1 MGVFGSM
8 NIFGEDHSSLWAIE
22 TGKKSGKSMIALIV
36 PEGTDG
42 ASEFKPLR
50 HKQKLHDDVGYYSS
64 YDGRILSIS
73 KGKKNRKPLILSPNR
88 ALIHDHN
95 SPMSGYM
102 RPPAVNLSVP
112 VGYYED
118 YEYTASTTGGG
129 YVSKNV
135 TKPNVRFHRVAM
147 ETWKPFEE
155 WCHEADPPIPLEDWD
170 KTPESVKK
178 FVLESYYVD
187 HMDDDTSN
195 AHVDN
200 LRYCTPPRNSNYRKG
215 KSGGV

>member
-1 MGVFGSM
+1 M
-8 NIFGEDHSSLWAIE
+8 NIFGEEHPSLWAKESTEKLDRSI
-22 TGKKSGKSMIALIV
+22 IALIV

-42 ASEFKPLR
+42 ASEFKPMR

-187 HMDDDTSN
+187 HIDDDTSN

-215 KSGGV
+215 KSGGSQ

>member
-1 MGVFGSM
+1 MINLWGEPTGSM
-8 NIFGEDHSSLWAIE
+8 WAIE
-22 TGKKSGKSMIALIV
+22 SGKKLDKSTIAIIV

-42 ASEFKPLR
+42 ASEFKPMS
-50 HKQKLHDDVGYYSS
+50 HKQKLHDDVGYYVSR
-64 YDGRILSIS
+64 DGRILSIS
-73 KGKKNRKPLILSPNR
+73 KRHKNRKPVILSPKR
-88 ALIHDHN
+88 AQSPDHN
-95 SPMSGYM
+95 SPSSGYI
-102 RPPAVNLSVP
+102 RPSAVNLSVP
-112 VGYYED
+112 VGYYND
-118 YEYTASTTGGG
+118 YEYTPSTTGSG

-135 TKPNVRFHRVAM
+135 TKPNVRFHRVAI

-187 HMDDDTSN
+187 HIDDDTSN

-215 KSGGV
+215 KSGGSQ

>member
-1 MGVFGSM
+1 M
-8 NIFGEDHSSLWAIE
+8 NIFGEEHPSLWAKE
-22 TGKKSGKSMIALIV
+22 STEKSFKTTIALIV
-36 PEGTDG
+36 PEGTTG

-50 HKQKLHDDVGYYSS
+50 HKGKLHDDVGYYSS
-64 YDGRILSIS
+64 RDGRILSIC
-73 KGKKNRKPLILSPNR
+73 KTRNRKPLIISPDR

-95 SPMSGYM
+95 SPKSGYM

-112 VGYYED
+112 VGYYDD
-118 YEYTASTTGGG
+118 YEYCASTTGGG
-129 YVSKNV
+129 YVSKTV
-135 TKPNVRFHRVAM
+135 TKPNIRFHRVAI

-187 HMDDDTSN
+187 HIDDDTSN

-215 KSGGV
+215 KSGGSQ

>member
-1 MGVFGSM
+1 M
-8 NIFGEDHSSLWAIE
+8 NIFGEEHPSLWAKESIE
-22 TGKKSGKSMIALIV
+22 KLGKSIVALIV
-36 PEGTDG
+36 PEGTTG
-42 ASEFKPLR
+42 ASEFKPMR

-64 YDGRILSIS
+64 RDGRILSIS
-73 KGKKNRKPLILSPNR
+73 KKRNRKPLILSPDR

-118 YEYTASTTGGG
+118 YEYCASTTGGG
-129 YVSKNV
+129 YVSKTV
-135 TKPNVRFHRVAM
+135 TKPNIRFHRVAI

-155 WCHEADPPIPLEDWD
+155 WCHEADPPIPLEDWY

-187 HMDDDTSN
+187 HIDDDTSN

-215 KSGGV
+215 KSGGSK

>member
-1 MGVFGSM
+1 M
-8 NIFGEDHSSLWAIE
+8 NIFGEEHPSLWAKESTEKLDRSI
-22 TGKKSGKSMIALIV
+22 IALIV

-42 ASEFKPLR
+42 ASEFKPMR

-187 HMDDDTSN
+187 HIDDDTSN

-215 KSGGV
+215 KLGGPK

>member
-1 MGVFGSM
+1 M
-8 NIFGEDHSSLWAIE
+8 NIFGEEHLSLWAIE
-22 TGKKSGKSMIALIV
+22 TGEKSGKSMIALIV
-36 PEGTDG
+36 PEGTPG
-42 ASEFKPLR
+42 ASEFKPMR
-50 HKQKLHDDVGYYSS
+50 HKQKLHDDIGYYSS
-64 YDGRILSIS
+64 YDGRVLSIS
-73 KGKKNRKPLILSPNR
+73 KKRNRKPLILSPDR

-95 SPMSGYM
+95 SPKSGYM

-112 VGYYED
+112 VGYYDD
-118 YEYTASTTGGG
+118 YEYCASTTGGG
-129 YVSKNV
+129 YVSKTV
-135 TKPNVRFHRVAM
+135 TKPNIRFHRVAI

-187 HMDDDTSN
+187 HRDDDTSN

-215 KSGGV
+215 KLGGSK

>member
-1 MGVFGSM
+1 M
-8 NIFGEDHSSLWAIE
+8 NIFGEEHPSLWAKESTEKLDRSI
-22 TGKKSGKSMIALIV
+22 IALIV

-42 ASEFKPLR
+42 ASEFKPMR

-187 HMDDDTSN
+187 HRDDNTSN
-195 AHVDN
+195 ACVDN

>member
-1 MGVFGSM
+1 M
-8 NIFGEDHSSLWAIE
+8 NIFGEEHPSLWAKESTEKLDRSI
-22 TGKKSGKSMIALIV
+22 IALIV

-42 ASEFKPLR
+42 ASEFKPMR

-187 HMDDDTSN
+187 HRDDNTSN
-195 AHVDN
+195 ACVDN

-215 KSGGV
+215 KSGGPK

>member
-1 MGVFGSM
+1 M
-8 NIFGEDHSSLWAIE
+8 NIFGEEHTSLWAIE
-22 TGKKSGKSMIALIV
+22 SGKKLDKSTIAMIV

-42 ASEFKPLR
+42 ASEFKPMS
-50 HKQKLHDDVGYYSS
+50 HKQKLHDDVGYYAS

-73 KGKKNRKPLILSPNR
+73 KGKKNRNPLILSPNW

-118 YEYTASTTGGG
+118 YEYTPSTSGGG
-129 YVSKNV
+129 YVSKNI
-135 TKPNVRFHRVAM
+135 TKPNVRFHRVAI

-187 HMDDDTSN
+187 HRDDDTSN

-215 KSGGV
+215 KLGGPK

>member
-1 MGVFGSM
+1 M
-8 NIFGEDHSSLWAIE
+8 NIFGEEHSSLWAKE
-22 TGKKSGKSMIALIV
+22 TTEKVNKSTIAMIV

-50 HKQKLHDDVGYYSS
+50 HKQKLHDDVGYYVSR
-64 YDGRILSIS
+64 DGRILSIS
-73 KGKKNRKPLILSPNR
+73 NGKDNRKPLILSPKR
-88 ALIHDHN
+88 AQSPDHN
-95 SPMSGYM
+95 SPNSGYI
-102 RPPAVNLSVP
+102 RPSAVNLSVP

-118 YEYTASTTGGG
+118 YEYTASTSGSGH
-129 YVSKNV
+129 VSKTV
-135 TKPNVRFHRVAM
+135 IKPNVRFHRVAI
-147 ETWKPFEE
+147 ETWKPFGE
-155 WCHEADPPIPLEDWD
+155 WCYEADPPIPLEDWD

-178 FVLESYYVD
+178 FVLECYYVD

-215 KSGGV
+215 NSGGPK

>member
-1 MGVFGSM
+1 M
-8 NIFGEDHSSLWAIE
+8 NIFGEEHSSLWAKE
-22 TGKKSGKSMIALIV
+22 TTEKVNKSTIAMIV

-50 HKQKLHDDVGYYSS
+50 HKQKLHDDVGYYVSR
-64 YDGRILSIS
+64 DGRILSIS
-73 KGKKNRKPLILSPNR
+73 NGKDNRKPLILSPKR
-88 ALIHDHN
+88 AQSPDHN
-95 SPMSGYM
+95 SPNSGYI
-102 RPPAVNLSVP
+102 RPSAVNLSVP

-118 YEYTASTTGGG
+118 YEYTASTSGSGH
-129 YVSKNV
+129 VSKTV
-135 TKPNVRFHRVAM
+135 IKPNVRFHRVAI
-147 ETWKPFEE
+147 ETWKPFGE
-155 WCHEADPPIPLEDWD
+155 WCYEADPPIPLEDWD

-178 FVLESYYVD
+178 FVLECYYVD

-215 KSGGV
+215 ISGGPK